1 MSLHRFEVV
10 QRVPIPRSDAS
21 AFFSDPRNLAVITPP
36 DMGFEISS
44 DLPERIH
51 PGLIVTYRVRPLA
64 RVPVTWVTEIS
75 HVVGG
80 ELFVDDQRLGPYR
93 FWHHQHH
100 FADVPGGAGGTEMRD
115 IVHYALPFR
124 APRRGARSP
133 PRGAA
138 PARDLRVPP
147 RRPRTALRA
156 AGTDRAAGLSPQ
168 PESAAASTS
177 SACRSSIACHARAR
191 RVAPATGVRVD
202 PVLGG
207 VVAVA
212 AA

>member
-10 QRVPIPRSDAS
+10 QRVPIPRSDAW

-75 HVVGG
+75 HVVEG

-115 IVHYALPFR
+115 IVHYALPFGPLGAVLDRLLVGPRVR
-124 APRRGARSP
+124 AIFEFRRGVLEQRF
-133 PRGAA
+133 G
-138 PARDLRVPP
+138 
-147 RRPRTALRA
+147 RPGRT
-156 AGTDRAAGLSPQ
+156 GQ
-168 PESAAASTS
+168 P
-177 SACRSSIACHARAR
+177 
-191 RVAPATGVRVD
+191 G
-202 PVLGG
+202 
-207 VVAVA
+207 
-212 AA
+212 